1 MNPKD
6 RDYIALLQKKDLRN
20 RYSLYSG
27 SRDDDIKKYGFFVTD
42 HAIVRFLERVVQ
54 EIDENY
60 RYKGDSIISSL
71 IIVDKIKNWNKNR
84 ERWIDFSTYVLVVK
98 NQTISEIWTKKN
110 D

>member
-6 RDYIALLQKKDLRN
+6 RDYIASLQEKDLRN
-20 RYSLYSG
+20 IYLYSAN
-27 SRDDDIKKYGFFVTD
+27 RADDMKKYGFFVTN
-42 HAIVRFLERVVQ
+42 HAIVRFLERVVH

-60 RYKGDSIISSL
+60 RYKENSIASSL
-71 IIVDKIKNWNKNR
+71 SIVNKIKNWNKNR
-84 ERWIDFSTYVLVVK
+84 ERWLDLSTYVLVVK

>member
-6 RDYIALLQKKDLRN
+6 LDYIAKLQKKDFRN

-27 SRDDDIKKYGFFVTD
+27 SRYDDIKKYGFFVTD
-42 HAIVRFLERVVQ
+42 HAIVRFLERVAQ

-60 RYKGDSIISSL
+60 RYKENSIIPSL
-71 IIVDKIKNWNKNR
+71 SIVDKVKNWNKNG
-84 ERWIDFSTYVLVVK
+84 EKWFDLITYVLVVK